1 MRKYKVILSYPI
13 EVNAE
18 DETHVR
24 EIIMGSKTLQNAT
37 DLGIEITE
45 IKDEE

>member
-24 EIIMGSKTLQNAT
+24 EIIMGSKNLRKIPE
-37 DLGIEITE
+37 LGIEITE
-45 IKDEE
+45 IKDEK